1 MPLNFIICYCY
12 QLPSQPPKKKAKG
25 PAEECSDDDTLEG
38 KVTDTDVNESTEAD
52 FAALIAL
59 NAEAKKVVYLLHCLH
74 VIVNG
79 RVMLINLSGSG
90 QYPCR
95 SELLQKKIADVNT
108 FPFTEKYKFPVGKN
122 ALVHCRAKSSGKT
135 VVWAS

>member
-1 MPLNFIICYCY
+1 MFVVMPLNFIICYCY

-38 KVTDTDVNESTEAD
+38 KVTDESTEAD

-95 SELLQKKIADVNT
+95 SELLKKKMQ
-108 FPFTEKYKFPVGKN
+108 P
-122 ALVHCRAKSSGKT
+122 
-135 VVWAS
+135 